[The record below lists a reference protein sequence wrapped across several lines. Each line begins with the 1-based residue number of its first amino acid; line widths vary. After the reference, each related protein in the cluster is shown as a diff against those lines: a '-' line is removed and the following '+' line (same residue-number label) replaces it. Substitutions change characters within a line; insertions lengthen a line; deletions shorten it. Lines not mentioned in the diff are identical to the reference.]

1 MEEAD
6 KNISELK
13 SQVGSYLVLARKYR
27 PTDFSSLIGQDAMV
41 QTLTNAF
48 DSKRLAHA
56 YILTGVRGVGKTTTA
71 RIIAKALCCVGEN
84 GKGKET
90 INPCGKCDMCIAISE
105 DRLMDV
111 MEMDAASRRGISDIR
126 ELIDGVRYKPVS
138 ARYKIY
144 ILDEVHMLTSE
155 AFNALLK
162 TLEEPPP
169 HVKFI
174 FATTEIRKVPLTVLS
189 RCQRFDLRRV
199 SQAHLSEHFRE
210 IIKLE
215 NAKITSGALELICRV
230 ADGSVRDGQ
239 SLLDQVVTTSLRDD
253 RELDESDVRELLGL
267 GDKNRIF
274 ELLTAIFGGEVEA
287 ALSILDE
294 DYKSGSDP
302 LMVVQDLLESIH
314 TLTRMKIGQG
324 TDLNQSV
331 SDEIRALIEDL
342 SVKLTMADLSRAWQ
356 VLIKGLQEIKDAP
369 DRLQAVEMI
378 ILRLIF
384 ISDLPSPSEAIKLLD
399 AGEIGQQDSSGN
411 YNAGSKV
418 GTGSITNT
426 KTASNT
432 GKKSKSNEKHSISS
446 FQELINILDEENERI
461 LMLDLVNNARL
472 ESFNLGKIE
481 ISLIGGASR
490 DIPQRLQKFIR
501 EKVRDSWAVSLTSAG
516 THSETLS
523 EQKKRTEDARRAQ
536 IYKHPWVQKV
546 QENFPGATIQNY
558 EDLGSFPEEKDER
571 GSK

>member
-1 MEEAD
+1 MEETD
-6 KNISELK
+6 KKITNMPP
-13 SQVGSYLVLARKYR
+13 QGGSYLVLARKYR

-56 YILTGVRGVGKTTTA
+56 YMLTGVRGVGKTTTA

-84 GKGKET
+84 GKGTET

-111 MEMDAASRRGISDIR
+111 MEMDAASRRGIADIR

-199 SQAHLSEHFRE
+199 NHVDLSEHFKE
-210 IIKLE
+210 ITRLE

-239 SLLDQVVTTSLRDD
+239 SLLDQVVTTSLRDN
-253 RELDESDVRELLGL
+253 RELDEGDVRELLGL

-274 ELLTAIFGGEVEA
+274 GLLRAVFGGEVEA
-287 ALSILDE
+287 TLSILDE
-294 DYKSGSDP
+294 DYKSGADP
-302 LMVVQDLLESIH
+302 LMIVQDLLESIH

-324 TDLNQSV
+324 TNPNQSV
-331 SDEIRALIEDL
+331 SDETRALIEDL
-342 SVKLTMADLSRAWQ
+342 SANLSMADLSRAWQ

-384 ISDLPSPSEAIKLLD
+384 ISDLPSPSEAIKLMST
-399 AGEIGQQDSSGN
+399 EEVGQQGPSGKHK
-411 YNAGSKV
+411 AS
-418 GTGSITNT
+418 TNL
-426 KTASNT
+426 NT
-432 GKKSKSNEKHSISS
+432 GNNTNSKIETDISKKNGFNEKHSISS

-461 LMLDLVNNARL
+461 LMSDLVNNARL

-481 ISLIGGASR
+481 ISLIEGASR
-490 DIPQRLQKFIR
+490 DIPQRLQKFMR
-501 EKVRDSWAVSLTSAG
+501 EKVQHSWSISLTTATAQAESLA
-516 THSETLS
+516 E
-523 EQKKRTEDARRAQ
+523 EKNRTEEARRAEFS
-536 IYKHPWVQKV
+536 KHPWVQKV
-546 QENFPGATIQNY
+546 QENFPGATIQKY
-558 EDLGSFPEEKDER
+558 DDLGSFPEEKEER

>member
-1 MEEAD
+1 M
-6 KNISELK
+6 
-13 SQVGSYLVLARKYR
+13 
-27 PTDFSSLIGQDAMV
+27 
-41 QTLTNAF
+41 
-48 DSKRLAHA
+48 
-56 YILTGVRGVGKTTTA
+56 
-71 RIIAKALCCVGEN
+71 
-84 GKGKET
+84 
-90 INPCGKCDMCIAISE
+90 
-105 DRLMDV
+105 
-111 MEMDAASRRGISDIR
+111 
-126 ELIDGVRYKPVS
+126 
-138 ARYKIY
+138 
-144 ILDEVHMLTSE
+144 
-155 AFNALLK
+155 
-162 TLEEPPP
+162 
-169 HVKFI
+169 
-174 FATTEIRKVPLTVLS
+174 
-189 RCQRFDLRRV
+189 
-199 SQAHLSEHFRE
+199 
-210 IIKLE
+210 
-215 NAKITSGALELICRV
+215 
-230 ADGSVRDGQ
+230 
-239 SLLDQVVTTSLRDD
+239 
-253 RELDESDVRELLGL
+253 RELLGL

-274 ELLTAIFGGEVEA
+274 ELLRTIFGGEVEA
-287 ALSILDE
+287 TLSILGE

-399 AGEIGQQDSSGN
+399 TGEIGQQDSSKK

-426 KTASNT
+426 KTDSNI
-432 GKKSKSNEKHSISS
+432 GKKSKPNEKYSISS

-501 EKVRDSWAVSLTSAG
+501 EKVQDSWAVSLTSAG
-516 THSETLS
+516 TNSETLS

-546 QENFPGATIQNY
+546 QENFPGATIRNY
-558 EDLGSFPEEKDER
+558 EDLGSFPEEKEER

>member
-1 MEEAD
+1 MEETE
-6 KNISELK
+6 KKISDMPPP
-13 SQVGSYLVLARKYR
+13 VGSYQVLARKYR

-48 DSKRLAHA
+48 ESKRLAHA

-84 GKGKET
+84 GKGTET

-144 ILDEVHMLTSE
+144 ILDEVHMLTPE

-199 SQAHLSEHFRE
+199 SQVHLSEHFKE
-210 IIKLE
+210 IIRLE
-215 NAKITSGALELICRV
+215 NAQITLGALELICGV

-239 SLLDQVVTTSLRDD
+239 SLLDQVITTSLRDN
-253 RELDESDVRELLGL
+253 RELDEGDVRELLGL

-274 ELLTAIFGGEVEA
+274 ELLRAVFGGEVEA

-294 DYKSGSDP
+294 DYKSGADP

-314 TLTRMKIGQG
+314 TLTRMKIGHG
-324 TDLNQSV
+324 TAPNQSV
-331 SDEIRALIEDL
+331 SDETRALIEDL
-342 SVKLTMADLSRAWQ
+342 SVKLSMADLSRAWQ

-384 ISDLPSPSEAIKLLD
+384 INDLPSPSEAIKLLN
-399 AGEIGQQDSSGN
+399 AEEVGQQNTSGKH
-411 YNAGSKV
+411 NAGTNV
-418 GTGSITNT
+418 GTGSITAG
-426 KTASNT
+426 KIDSDI
-432 GKKSKSNEKHSISS
+432 GKKNGSIEKHSISS

-461 LMLDLVNNARL
+461 LMLDLINNARL

-481 ISLIGGASR
+481 ISLIEGASR
-490 DIPQRLQKFIR
+490 DIPQRLQKFMR
-501 EKVRDSWAVSLTSAG
+501 EKVQDSWAISVIAATIEAK
-516 THSETLS
+516 TVAE
-523 EQKKRTEDARRAQ
+523 EKQRTEEVRRAE
-536 IYKHPWVQKV
+536 ISKHPWVQKV

-558 EDLGSFPEEKDER
+558 DDLGSVPEEKEER